1 MQRSY
6 YSAGLPKFLADDADR
21 IIGAMAAHLPFSLD
35 DKQRGAW
42 ESEIAILQSAMR
54 RFAAPA
60 APAPAAGDR
69 VFLEFSIPR
78 MGKRADAILVCRG
91 VVFVIEFKVGKAAHE
106 RHDMDQCVDYALDLK
121 NFHEGSHAAPI
132 VPVLVA
138 TDAPAGPPPPPPPA
152 AARGARPNSTS
163 PAPPAA
169 PAAPADDGVF
179 DIVLCGAASLGPA
192 LAGMLEGPA
201 APAPGGRAEI
211 DGAAWERTAY
221 KPTPTIIEAARA
233 LYANH
238 SVDEITR
245 HEGGA
250 KNLAETS
257 AAVSSIIDSSKRRR
271 RKSICFVTGVP
282 GAGKTLAGLNI
293 ANARQSVDKSEHAVF
308 LSGNGPLVRVL
319 QEALALDRVADASKP
334 PLRIGKARREAA
346 AFIQNIHHF
355 RDEYMGG
362 RSAPHERVAI
372 FDEAQR
378 AWDQKHLSSWLAR
391 KKGIKGF
398 EMSEPEFLM
407 GVMDRHDGWAAIVCL
422 VGGGQEINAGE
433 AGLPEWFRSV
443 RDRYPD
449 WDVYVSG
456 EITDA
461 EYAPGGDMAG
471 MIGAVRGA
479 SVPDLHLSTSIRSFR
494 SEHVSKFVKALL
506 DIDVDAAVGLRS
518 RLDRYPIVLTRDFG
532 LAKRWL
538 RKQARGSER
547 FGIIA
552 AAKSYRLQPHGI
564 YVELTVDATKWFL
577 KGRDDPRSSYSLE
590 YAATEFDVQGLELDW
605 ACVAWDANL
614 RHDGGRCEWRHW
626 EFKGTRWQRVR
637 KDERQAYLKN
647 AYRVL
652 LTRARQGMVIFVPEG
667 DCDDHTRDP
676 EFYDQTYCY
685 LRSLGLPELDA
696 A

>member
-6 YSAGLPKFLADDADR
+6 YSEGIAGFLADDADR
-21 IIGAMAAHLPFSLD
+21 IIGVMAAALPFQLD

-42 ESEIAILQSAMR
+42 ESEIEILQRELR
-54 RFAAPA
+54 RFGPA
-60 APAPAAGDR
+60 AAAADR
-69 VFLEFSIPR
+69 IFLEFSIPR
-78 MGKRADAILVCRG
+78 MGKRADAILVCGG
-91 VVFVIEFKVGKAAHE
+91 VVFVIEFKVGKAAHQ
-106 RHDMDQCVDYALDLK
+106 RPDMDQCVDYALDLK
-121 NFHEGSHAAPI
+121 NFHEGSHAAHI

-138 TDAPAGPPPPPPPA
+138 TGAAAAVAPAG
-152 AARGARPNSTS
+152 GM
-163 PAPPAA
+163 PPAA
-169 PAAPADDGVF
+169 PAADGVF
-179 DIVLCGAASLGPA
+179 DIVLCGAAGLGKA
-192 LAGMLEGPA
+192 VAAVLEGPYSA
-201 APAPGGRAEI
+201 GRPGI
-211 DGAAWERTAY
+211 DGAAWEDTAY

-238 SVDEITR
+238 SVDEITH

-257 AAVSSIIDSSKRRR
+257 AAVLAIIDRSKRLR

-293 ANARQSVDKSEHAVF
+293 ANARQDADRGEHAVF
-308 LSGNGPLVRVL
+308 LSGNGPLVSVL
-319 QEALALDRVADASKP
+319 QEALARDRVADRARP
-334 PLRIGKARREAA
+334 PIGIGKARREAA
-346 AFIQNIHHF
+346 TFIQNIHHF
-355 RDEYMGG
+355 RDEYIKSG
-362 RSAPHERVAI
+362 SAPHERVAI

-378 AWDQKHLSSWLAR
+378 AWDRPHLSSWLAR
-391 KKGIKGF
+391 KKDVKGF
-398 EMSEPEFLM
+398 DKSEPEFLI
-407 GVMDRHDGWAAIVCL
+407 GVMDRHDGWASIVCL
-422 VGGGQEINAGE
+422 VGGGQEINTGE
-433 AGLPEWFRSV
+433 AGMPEWFRAV
-443 RDRYPD
+443 RDRYPE

-461 EYAPGGDMAG
+461 EYAPGGGMAE
-471 MIGAVRGA
+471 MLGAVRAA
-479 SVPDLHLSTSIRSFR
+479 SVPDLHLSTSVRSFR

-506 DIDVDAAVGLRS
+506 DIDVDAAVDLRS

-532 LAKRWL
+532 LAKQWL
-538 RKQARGSER
+538 RDRARGSER
-547 FGIIA
+547 FGIVA

-614 RHDGGRCEWRHW
+614 RRGGEGRDGWRHW
-626 EFKGTRWQRVR
+626 EFKGAKWQHVR
-637 KDERQAYLKN
+637 KGERQAYLKN

-667 DCDDHTRDP
+667 DCDDRTRAP
-676 EFYDQTYCY
+676 EFYDQTYGY
-685 LRSLGLPELDA
+685 LRSLGLPELA
-696 A
+696 GA